1 MDGVD
6 REKVTAMTEHRYQQ
20 VAEELRR
27 EIETGKIGYGTPLPS
42 EVELR
47 EQYDTSRNTIRDA
60 VKLLITQGHVES
72 RKGQGWFAARRR
84 NSPLPIVLPVDQQ
97 DGLVGIEGRAEL
109 AAIERQGRHL
119 SASRLEVRV
128 HPAPEDTAELLQI
141 STSSSVITRSERLT
155 VDGRPWL
162 LRTTAYYPRELAASA
177 PALLIDE
184 DISGGALAY
193 IERETGIR
201 EVGHHDLVTGR
212 LANPEEAAFFQVPD
226 GTQAAVTVVIRTGY
240 QAANLAPLRVSTTV
254 YRADAVQ
261 FAVDSGLVPHRQRL
275 TASAPNPGID
285 LG

>member
-1 MDGVD
+1 MGGAD
-6 REKVTAMTEHRYQQ
+6 REKVTAMAEHRYQQ

-27 EIETGKIGYGTPLPS
+27 EIETGKIGYGAPLPS

-47 EQYDTSRNTIRDA
+47 EHYDASRNTIRDA
-60 VKLLITQGHVES
+60 VKLLITLGHVES

-84 NSPLPIVLPVDQQ
+84 NSPLSIVLPADQQ

-128 HPAPEDTAELLQI
+128 HPASADTAELLRI
-141 STSSSVITRSERLT
+141 STSSSVITRSEKLT

-162 LRTTAYYPRELAASA
+162 LRTTAYYPRELAARA

-184 DISGGALAY
+184 DIGGGALAY
-193 IERETGIR
+193 IEHETGIR
-201 EVGHHDLVTGR
+201 EVGHHDSVTGR
-212 LANPEEAAFFQVPD
+212 LASPEEAAFFQVPD
-226 GTQAAVTVVIRTGY
+226 GTQAPVTVVTRIGY
-240 QAANLAPLRVSTTV
+240 QAADLAPLRASTTV
-254 YRADAVQ
+254 YLADAVQ
-261 FAVDSGLVPHRQRL
+261 FAVDSGLVPHGQH
-275 TASAPNPGID
+275 TATSAPNPGID